1 MTVKQ
6 KWVEQGYQGPQSQG
20 PQLWGPLG
28 RLWTWVRYQVL
39 LDLVDA
45 LPEEESVK
53 WMDKDFPHWATWTWS
68 AKYLPEE
75 IHIDLGALQKAIA
88 ELQSARFSSSSRG
101 LEGVL
106 GLGLLLRECS
116 CAQEV
121 EEDDPVRGDDVMDV
135 VGVVVSRLEQCST
148 GTKEPQGGNGC
159 EGLGGSDEGD
169 EEKEEE
175 EAPP

>member
-1 MTVKQ
+1 M
-6 KWVEQGYQGPQSQG
+6 
-20 PQLWGPLG
+20 PLS
-28 RLWTWVRYQVL
+28 LSYIEFPLSIMPRYQVL

-45 LPEEESVK
+45 LPEEESAK
-53 WMDKDFPHWATWTWS
+53 WTEEDFPCWATWTWS

-75 IHIDLGALQKAIA
+75 IHSDLGAFQKAIA
-88 ELQSARFSSSSRG
+88 ELQSARFGSSSRG
-101 LEGVL
+101 LEVVL
-106 GLGLLLRECS
+106 GLGLLLMEYS
-116 CAQEV
+116 HAQEV
-121 EEDDPVRGDDVMDV
+121 EEDDPVVSNLHFLVNSKLSVQRGDDVMDV

-148 GTKEPQGGNGC
+148 GTKEPQGGNGG